1 MPTRGVA
8 NWPDWGM
15 SNTVRLP
22 LSAGEHTVELR
33 YLPEDENMNIS
44 TNHALVDCVVVE
56 HAL

>member
-1 MPTRGVA
+1 
-8 NWPDWGM
+8 M